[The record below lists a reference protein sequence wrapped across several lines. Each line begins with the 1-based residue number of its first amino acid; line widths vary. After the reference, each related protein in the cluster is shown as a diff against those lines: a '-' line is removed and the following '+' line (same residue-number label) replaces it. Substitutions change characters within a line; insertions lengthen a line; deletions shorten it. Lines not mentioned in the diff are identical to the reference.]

1 MKHIISALVENKS
14 GVLARI
20 VGLFSA
26 RGFNIDSLAVGE
38 TEDPTSSRITIVVRG
53 DDRTLDQVKK
63 QLNKLIE
70 VITVRDLTKKGFIDR
85 ELLLFKVS
93 VDASNKNK
101 VASYLEKHH
110 AKVLHSTAS
119 AVTVEFMGDQEHV
132 LKMLDGLKEYGVKDM
147 VRTGR
152 IALTKEDN

>member
-1 MKHIISALVENKS
+1 MRHIISALVENKF

-38 TEDPTSSRITIVVRG
+38 TEDPTASRITIVVRG
-53 DDRTLDQVKK
+53 DDKTLDQVKK

-93 VDASNKNK
+93 VDSSSKNK
-101 VASYLEKHH
+101 VANYLEKHH
-110 AKVLHSTAS
+110 ARVLYSTAS
-119 AVTVEFMGDQEHV
+119 AVAVEFVGDPEHV
-132 LKMLDGLKEYGVKDM
+132 LKLLDGLKEYGVKDM

-152 IALTKEDN
+152 VALAKE

>member
-1 MKHIISALVENKS
+1 MRHIISTLVENKF

-20 VGLFSA
+20 AGLFSA

-38 TEDPTSSRITIVVRG
+38 TEDPTTSRITIVVRG

-70 VITVRDLTKKGFIDR
+70 VITVRDLTNKGFIDR
-85 ELLLFKVS
+85 ELLLFKVN
-93 VDASNKNK
+93 VDADSKNK
-101 VASYLEKHH
+101 IAGYLEKQH
-110 AKVLHSTAS
+110 AKVLYSTAK
-119 AVTVEFMGDQEHV
+119 AVTVEFVGDREHV
-132 LKMLDGLKEYGVKDM
+132 LKLLEGLKDYGVTDM

-152 IALTKEDN
+152 IALAKE